1 MTTDTPHVSLPWPA
15 SVYTLAKNI
24 RYRVLEHTIA
34 NNGGYLSQACS
45 SAELL
50 ATLYHHILQIGPSV
64 GPAVPKRFDGVPSV
78 ENRSYSTG
86 SAYNGE
92 PAPDRDRFFFSP
104 AHYALVLYATLIE
117 TGRMAASGLDQFN
130 QDGSRVEMIGA
141 EHSPGM
147 EVTSGSLAQGL
158 SQAAGVALARRLR
171 GDTGRCWVFMSDGE
185 WQEGQTWEALE
196 MLAFY
201 HLDNVGIYVDVNG
214 QQCDGRTRDAM
225 DLGDLVPKARA
236 FGAQAHHVDGHD
248 VEALVEPLSTWEAG
262 RPLVVFAS
270 TCPWQGIPVLK
281 ERSPKL
287 HYVRFSSPDE
297 RQRYRELAQTFFL
310 GGTADGNFE

>member
-1 MTTDTPHVSLPWPA
+1 MTHSSLHESTPWPD
-15 SVYTLAKNI
+15 SVYTIANRI

-50 ATLYHHILQIGPSV
+50 ATLYHHIMKIGPSL
-64 GPAVPKRFDGVPSV
+64 GPPVPDHFGGVPSATNP
-78 ENRSYSTG
+78 EYTTG
-86 SAYNGE
+86 ASYNGA
-92 PAPDRDRFFFSP
+92 PASNLDRFFFSP

-117 TGRMAASGLDQFN
+117 IGRMAPEGLAQFN

-147 EVTSGSLAQGL
+147 EVTTGSLAQGL

-201 HLDNVGIYVDVNG
+201 HLDNVGVYVDVNG
-214 QQCDGRTRDAM
+214 QQCDGRTRDVM
-225 DLGDLVPKARA
+225 DLGDVVRKARA
-236 FGAQAHHVDGHD
+236 FGAQAHSVDGHD
-248 VEALVEPLSTWEAG
+248 VEALVAPLPTWKPG
-262 RPLVVFAS
+262 SPLIIFAA
-270 TCPWQGIPVLK
+270 TCPWQGVPILK

-297 RQRYRELAQTFFL
+297 RNRYREVAHTFVP
-310 GGTADGNFE
+310 GGTVDGNS